1 MTESGNPDLSDLDQL
16 STLELAAAMN
26 AQDSLVPTAIAAAVP
41 LIAEII
47 DQIAER
53 MEQGGRLIYVGAG
66 TPGRLGVLD
75 ASECPP
81 TFGVTP
87 ETVLGII
94 AGGDFALRN
103 AVENAEDDADAGKND
118 LTELKL
124 GPLDS
129 VVGVSASGRTPYVL
143 GALDAASARGA
154 LTIGFSCNAHSPL
167 GQQANFALD
176 IEVGPELVAGSTRLK
191 AGTTQKLVLNMIS
204 TITMIRLGKT
214 YRNLMVD
221 LQATNAKLRA
231 RSERTVIQATG
242 ADPQAAQ
249 SALTAASG
257 SVKVAIL
264 MILAGFSATEAVNVL
279 AQNHDRLSQA
289 LHAE

>member
-1 MTESGNPDLSDLDQL
+1 M
-16 STLELAAAMN
+16 
-26 AQDSLVPTAIAAAVP
+26 
-41 LIAEII
+41 
-47 DQIAER
+47 
-53 MEQGGRLIYVGAG
+53 
-66 TPGRLGVLD
+66 
-75 ASECPP
+75 
-81 TFGVTP
+81 
-87 ETVLGII
+87 
-94 AGGDFALRN
+94 
-103 AVENAEDDADAGKND
+103 
-118 LTELKL
+118 
-124 GPLDS
+124 DS
-129 VVGVSASGRTPYVL
+129 VLGVSASGRTPYVL
-143 GALDAASARGA
+143 GSLDAASARGA
-154 LTIGFSCNAHSPL
+154 LTIGFSCNASSPL

-176 IEVGPELVAGSTRLK
+176 IEVGPEFVVGSTRLK

-242 ADPQAAQ
+242 ADLLAAQ

-264 MILAGFSATEAVNVL
+264 MILAGFSATEAVKVL
-279 AQNHDRLSQA
+279 AQNHGRLSQA